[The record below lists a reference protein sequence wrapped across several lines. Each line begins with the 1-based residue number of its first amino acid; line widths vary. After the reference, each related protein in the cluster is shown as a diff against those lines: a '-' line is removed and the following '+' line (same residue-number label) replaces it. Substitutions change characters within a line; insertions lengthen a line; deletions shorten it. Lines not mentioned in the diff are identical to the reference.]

1 VYKRSSFFLHKSLL
15 NMHKEHMMKG
25 KRWAFVSRHCV

>member
-1 VYKRSSFFLHKSLL
+1 
-15 NMHKEHMMKG
+15 MHKEHMMKG